1 MTPITVAIVDD
12 QPLMRFGLRALFDS
26 EDGRRHG
33 SGRGG

>member
-26 EDGRRHG
+26 RPLAKVTAWRT
-33 SGRGG
+33 